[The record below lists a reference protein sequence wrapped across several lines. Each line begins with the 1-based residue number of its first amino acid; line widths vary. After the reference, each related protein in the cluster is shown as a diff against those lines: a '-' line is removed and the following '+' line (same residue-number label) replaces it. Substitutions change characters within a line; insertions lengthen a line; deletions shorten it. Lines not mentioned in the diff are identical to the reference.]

1 MKSKSFQLIIL
12 IVVLLSGSF
21 LYGQGSLGVGP
32 KKPRTVADYKPSTV
46 KELLAADPQRDE
58 LLPFRVRVVYTA
70 SVRPIS
76 KTNNDV
82 LHGWAQCC
90 AGSPDHYTRAYLN
103 EMRVTE
109 NGTAYWLAVQ
119 ERLLADFPAELK
131 IGEVMDLFLIRVSA
145 LKTNGKRGSV
155 LLVERVEK
163 LGKSNDQIKESLNW
177 IRSNLPSYAEKD
189 LKVDIPEPCRLVIT
203 DSSNSP
209 SLSKAVVFLPISDLD
224 PTKVSLLPRPSSI
237 AWDLWLH
244 TTSGK
249 SSIVF
254 MLYQGGPA
262 EGGQANKYSLTLRD
276 REKAE
281 AMAETLR
288 GAIRLC
294 AGASAPRQ
302 PINGRLRKGVD
313 RGRDRGR

>member
-1 MKSKSFQLIIL
+1 MKPKSFQLTSL
-12 IVVLLSGSF
+12 LVVLLSGSF
-21 LYGQGSLGVGP
+21 LYGQGSLGAGP
-32 KKPRTVADYKPSTV
+32 KKSRTEADYKSSTL

-58 LLPFRVRVVYTA
+58 LLPFRVQVVYTA

-82 LHGWAQCC
+82 LHRWAQCC
-90 AGSPDHYTRAYLN
+90 AGSPDHYTRSYLN

-109 NGTAYWLAVQ
+109 NGKAYWLAVQ
-119 ERLLADFPAELK
+119 ERLLAEFPAELQ
-131 IGEVMDLFLIRVSA
+131 IGEAMDLFLIRVSA
-145 LKTNGKRGSV
+145 LKTNGKRGAV
-155 LLVERVEK
+155 LLVERFEK
-163 LGKSNDQIKESLNW
+163 AGASNDQIKESFNW

-189 LKVDIPEPCRLVIT
+189 LKVEIPEPCRLVIT
-203 DSSNSP
+203 DASNSP
-209 SLSKAVVFLPISDLD
+209 SLSKAVVYVPMNDLD
-224 PTKVSLLPRPSSI
+224 PSKVILLPRPSSVT
-237 AWDLWLH
+237 WDLWLH

-262 EGGQANKYSLTLRD
+262 EGGKASKYSLTLRD

-281 AMAETLR
+281 AMAETFR

-294 AGASAPRQ
+294 AGAMV
-302 PINGRLRKGVD
+302 LR
-313 RGRDRGR
+313 